1 MKTRI
6 NTVITGLLLIVL
18 AVSLILWKLNVFNLP
33 VALAG
38 VGVFGLIVAFIMAV
52 CVVQN
57 IIDLN
62 FGGIFIPLA
71 IIAIIF
77 DDALG
82 ITAITPW
89 VVLIAAVLLTIAF
102 GMLFP
107 KHHRFSNHLK
117 GNNGFGGKYTQYT
130 ETSDESNGGYV
141 MHSMRFGSAT
151 KYVRSQDLV
160 KADLTSSF
168 GELSVFFDG
177 AHAAGDKVVIDC
189 RASFGQM
196 NIFVPQGWEVINK
209 TNAIFG
215 SSVDNT
221 NNHNVPENAVKCV
234 IQGSVSFGEL
244 VINRV

>member
-102 GMLFP
+102 SMIFP
-107 KHHRFSNHLK
+107 KHGLGHRHH
-117 GNNGFGGKYTQYT
+117 GINGDHNKYTEY
-130 ETSDESNGGYV
+130 SDESNGGYV

-151 KYVRSQDLV
+151 KYVRNQELV
-160 KADLTSSF
+160 KADLFSNF
-168 GELSVFFDG
+168 GEMSVFFDG

-196 NIFVPQGWEVINK
+196 NIFLPREWEVINK
-209 TNAIFG
+209 TNAVFG
-215 SSVDNT
+215 SVRDNT
-221 NNHNVPENAVKCV
+221 NNHGIPENAVKCV
-234 IQGSVSFGEL
+234 VQGSISFGEI